1 MIMMYCK
8 PPIDYTGRGPD
19 RSMNTHC
26 SDQVEQEYVVFR
38 IGNRF
43 PFAIKHPKYGN
54 SSPANVIPSCL
65 AVSTRKRAWSCAY
78 DGCKSLISIVVSG
91 NSAPGAITA
100 ATTGG
105 TGHHIHSSSVT
116 HHYLSSHRGVDREQF
131 QTNIRDVSDVME
143 SRVYVLCGVEFELIE
158 TLNTHA
164 CHVSYNHNIPWLS
177 KHTVKHITRIASYM
191 NTRPTISNLNLTTRG
206 TRYNR
211 TLCGTLA

>member
-65 AVSTRKRAWSCAY
+65 VVSTRERIWPCAY
-78 DGCKSLISIVVSG
+78 NTWKSLMSIVVRG
-91 NSAPGAITA
+91 GSAV

-105 TGHHIHSSSVT
+105 TGK
-116 HHYLSSHRGVDREQF
+116 YLVAEGAQLDSYHGKNKRPPI
-131 QTNIRDVSDVME
+131 TYIP
-143 SRVYVLCGVEFELIE
+143 VL
-158 TLNTHA
+158 
-164 CHVSYNHNIPWLS
+164 S
-177 KHTVKHITRIASYM
+177 HITTSPLIAAWTENKFIPIPGM
-191 NTRPTISNLNLTTRG
+191 
-206 TRYNR
+206 
-211 TLCGTLA
+211 